1 MMKLGNILQRTRGKE
16 SRVQFARRLGLS
28 YTFVRAMEHGMRHPS
43 DRVLVEMADRLGLDS
58 SELLLAAYCDRSP
71 MLARVL
77 QMRGIEV
84 EPGDTEETI
93 ETKGTTGTRAAAGP
107 QGVIR
112 ASDSIDAARMREQ
125 ELPPPNVQ
133 IAYRF

>member
-1 MMKLGNILQRTRGKE
+1 MMKLGNILQRARGKE

-43 DRVLVEMADRLGLDS
+43 DRVLIEIADRLGLDS

-77 QMRGIEV
+77 ETRGIEV
-84 EPGDTEETI
+84 EPGTVEENTMTTEPRKAT
-93 ETKGTTGTRAAAGP
+93 GP

-112 ASDSIDAARMREQ
+112 ASGIVDAARLREQ
-125 ELPPPNVQ
+125 ETPPPIVQ
-133 IAYRF
+133 VAYRF

>member
-43 DRVLVEMADRLGLDS
+43 DRVLVEIADRLSLDA

-77 QMRGIEV
+77 ETKGIDV
-84 EPGDTEETI
+84 EPGTAEGVTE
-93 ETKGTTGTRAAAGP
+93 TTESRRATGP

-112 ASDSIDAARMREQ
+112 ARGAVDEARLREQ
-125 ELPPPNVQ
+125 EAPPPIVQ
-133 IAYRF
+133 VAYRF

>member
-43 DRVLVEMADRLGLDS
+43 DRVLVESADRLGLDS

-77 QMRGIEV
+77 DTRGIEV
-84 EPGDTEETI
+84 EPGVAEET
-93 ETKGTTGTRAAAGP
+93 TTTTTEARKATGP
-107 QGVIR
+107 QWLIR
-112 ASDSIDAARMREQ
+112 ASESIDAARLREQ
-125 ELPPPNVQ
+125 DTPPPVVQ
-133 IAYRF
+133 VAYRF

>member
-1 MMKLGNILQRTRGKE
+1 MKLGNILQRARGKE

-43 DRVLVEMADRLGLDS
+43 DRVLIEIADRLGLDS

-77 QMRGIEV
+77 ETRGIEV
-84 EPGDTEETI
+84 EPGTVEENTITTEPRKAT
-93 ETKGTTGTRAAAGP
+93 GP

-112 ASDSIDAARMREQ
+112 ASGTVDAARLREQ
-125 ELPPPNVQ
+125 ETPPPIVQ
-133 IAYRF
+133 VAYRF

>member
-43 DRVLVEMADRLGLDS
+43 DRVLVEIADRLGLDS

-77 QMRGIEV
+77 ETRGIEV
-84 EPGDTEETI
+84 EPGVGEET
-93 ETKGTTGTRAAAGP
+93 TVTTVTTGIRRATGP

-112 ASDSIDAARMREQ
+112 ASESIDAARLRDE
-125 ELPPPNVQ
+125 ETPPPNVQ
-133 IAYRF
+133 VAYRF

>member
-43 DRVLVEMADRLGLDS
+43 DRVLVEIADRLGLDS

-77 QMRGIEV
+77 ETKGIDV
-84 EPGDTEETI
+84 EPGTTEGSKETA
-93 ETKGTTGTRAAAGP
+93 EPRRATGP

-112 ASDSIDAARMREQ
+112 ARGAVDEARLREQ
-125 ELPPPNVQ
+125 ETPPPIVQ
-133 IAYRF
+133 VSYRF

>member
-1 MMKLGNILQRTRGKE
+1 MMKLGNILQRARGKE

-43 DRVLVEMADRLGLDS
+43 DRVLVEISDRLGLDS

-77 QMRGIEV
+77 ETRGIEV
-84 EPGDTEETI
+84 EPGVAEET
-93 ETKGTTGTRAAAGP
+93 TTTTTEARKATGP
-107 QGVIR
+107 QGLIR
-112 ASDSIDAARMREQ
+112 ASESIDAARLREQ
-125 ELPPPNVQ
+125 DTPPPVVQ
-133 IAYRF
+133 VAYRF

>member
-1 MMKLGNILQRTRGKE
+1 MMKLGNILQRARGKE

-43 DRVLVEMADRLGLDS
+43 DRVLVEIADRLGLDS

-77 QMRGIEV
+77 DTRGIEV
-84 EPGDTEETI
+84 EPGTVEET
-93 ETKGTTGTRAAAGP
+93 TVTTEARRVTGP

-112 ASDSIDAARMREQ
+112 AGESIDAARQRDQ
-125 ELPPPNVQ
+125 DTPPPVVQ
-133 IAYRF
+133 VAYRF

>member
-43 DRVLVEMADRLGLDS
+43 DRGLVEIADRLGLDS

-77 QMRGIEV
+77 ETRGIEV
-84 EPGDTEETI
+84 EPGVAEET
-93 ETKGTTGTRAAAGP
+93 TVTTATTEARKATGP

-112 ASDSIDAARMREQ
+112 AGESIDAARLREQ
-125 ELPPPNVQ
+125 EAPPPVVQ
-133 IAYRF
+133 VAYRF

>member
-43 DRVLVEMADRLGLDS
+43 DRVLVELADRLGLDS
-58 SELLLAAYCDRSP
+58 SELLLAAYSDRSP

-77 QMRGIEV
+77 DTRGIEV
-84 EPGDTEETI
+84 EPGTVEET
-93 ETKGTTGTRAAAGP
+93 TVTTEARRVTGP

-112 ASDSIDAARMREQ
+112 AGESIDAARQREHDT
-125 ELPPPNVQ
+125 PPPVVQ
-133 IAYRF
+133 VAYRF

>member
-28 YTFVRAMEHGMRHPS
+28 YSFVRAMEHGMRHPS
-43 DRVLVEMADRLGLDS
+43 DRVLVEISDRLGLDS

-77 QMRGIEV
+77 ETRGIEV
-84 EPGDTEETI
+84 EPGEAEET
-93 ETKGTTGTRAAAGP
+93 TTEARKVTGP
-107 QGVIR
+107 QGLIR
-112 ASDSIDAARMREQ
+112 ASESIDAARLREQ
-125 ELPPPNVQ
+125 DTPPPVVQ
-133 IAYRF
+133 VAYRF

>member
-1 MMKLGNILQRTRGKE
+1 MMKLGNILQRARGKE

-43 DRVLVEMADRLGLDS
+43 DRVLIEIADRLGLDA

-71 MLARVL
+71 MLAQVL
-77 QMRGIEV
+77 ETKGIDV
-84 EPGDTEETI
+84 EPGTTEGATETA
-93 ETKGTTGTRAAAGP
+93 GSQRATGP

-112 ASDSIDAARMREQ
+112 ARGAVDEARLREQ
-125 ELPPPNVQ
+125 ETPPPIVQ
-133 IAYRF
+133 VAYRF